1 MKRTEL
7 FLLILLMGTLWG
19 FVEMLPLPIFVLC
32 SFGVLFLTI
41 ARQKVDIPGTSI
53 LIGLIVCFYKTYSAH
68 FFICQW
74 TGVMAV
80 AISFDLLTSL
90 VFKQYWPDR
99 RNPIY
104 LGILTNLIALIVFLG
119 LITYVFQHPYW
130 VAGGLDRAIS
140 YAVRNALPAALIS
153 GLVSVPLGI
162 FVGYR
167 ISENVFS
174 QRRTI
179 VISFYTTIILLL
191 WIVA

>member
-7 FLLILLMGTLWG
+7 FLLILFMGTLWG
-19 FVEMLPLPIFVLC
+19 FIEMLPLPIFVLC

-74 TGVMAV
+74 TGVMAL

-90 VFKQYWPDR
+90 AFRHTWSDKQ
-99 RNPIY
+99 NPIY
-104 LGILTNLIALIVFLG
+104 LGVLTNLIALIVFLG
-119 LITYVFQHPYW
+119 FITYVFQHPYW

-162 FVGYR
+162 FVSRR

-179 VISFYTTIILLL
+179 VISFYTTIILIL